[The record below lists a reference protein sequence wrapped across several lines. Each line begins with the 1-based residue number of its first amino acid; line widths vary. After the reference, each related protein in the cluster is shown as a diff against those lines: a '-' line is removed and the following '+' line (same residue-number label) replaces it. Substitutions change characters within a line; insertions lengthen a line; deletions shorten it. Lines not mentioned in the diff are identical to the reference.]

1 MKLLNNIFLTIILTS
16 FAFTQQGKNLALDY
30 EKALR
35 LTNAN
40 EALKI
45 YESIINTNED
55 SDYVWLSKL
64 KKAEM
69 LYAKGS
75 YITSSNLLKEFNL
88 NAPLHLQNQSSK
100 DLLFKSFDAIGET
113 DSLKVYQ
120 KLLSPQKTKKNKSRP
135 SSKKVWFIQFG
146 AFSTIENAKILKD
159 ALNEEKINNI
169 QIVQVFKNGAMIYYV
184 RSSHFNSYEKAL
196 NQSKK
201 LKNKTR
207 FTISGF

>member
-1 MKLLNNIFLTIILTS
+1 MKLSNNIFLSIILSS
-16 FAFTQQGKNLALDY
+16 FTFTQQGKNLALDY

-100 DLLFKSFDAIGET
+100 DLLFKSFDAIGEIK
-113 DSLKVYQ
+113 DCDFY
-120 KLLSPQKTKKNKSRP
+120 
-135 SSKKVWFIQFG
+135 
-146 AFSTIENAKILKD
+146 EAKI
-159 ALNEEKINNI
+159 E
-169 QIVQVFKNGAMIYYV
+169 
-184 RSSHFNSYEKAL
+184 
-196 NQSKK
+196 SKYR
-201 LKNKTR
+201 LTYAEVE
-207 FTISGF
+207 

>member
-1 MKLLNNIFLTIILTS
+1 MKLLNNIFLIIILTS

-40 EALKI
+40 EALKV

-75 YITSSNLLKEFNL
+75 YITSSN
-88 NAPLHLQNQSSK
+88 PVSYTHLTLPTSP
-100 DLLFKSFDAIGET
+100 
-113 DSLKVYQ
+113 KV
-120 KLLSPQKTKKNKSRP
+120 
-135 SSKKVWFIQFG
+135 
-146 AFSTIENAKILKD
+146 
-159 ALNEEKINNI
+159 
-169 QIVQVFKNGAMIYYV
+169 
-184 RSSHFNSYEKAL
+184 
-196 NQSKK
+196 
-201 LKNKTR
+201 
-207 FTISGF
+207 

>member
-30 EKALR
+30 ERALR

-100 DLLFKSFDAIGET
+100 VFYLNLLMLLVRQIL
-113 DSLKVYQ
+113 LKCIKNYY
-120 KLLSPQKTKKNKSRP
+120 LHKKPK
-135 SSKKVWFIQFG
+135 
-146 AFSTIENAKILKD
+146 
-159 ALNEEKINNI
+159 KINQDHLLKKYGLFNL
-169 QIVQVFKNGAMIYYV
+169 V
-184 RSSHFNSYEKAL
+184 HFQRL
-196 NQSKK
+196 RM
-201 LKNKTR
+201 LKY
-207 FTISGF
+207 

>member
-100 DLLFKSFDAIGET
+100 DLLFKSFDAKSIKTHIG
-113 DSLKVYQ
+113 
-120 KLLSPQKTKKNKSRP
+120 KKNIIGSQISTDRV
-135 SSKKVWFIQFG
+135 KVNNFV
-146 AFSTIENAKILKD
+146 IL
-159 ALNEEKINNI
+159 ANLG
-169 QIVQVFKNGAMIYYV
+169 V
-184 RSSHFNSYEKAL
+184 
-196 NQSKK
+196 
-201 LKNKTR
+201 
-207 FTISGF
+207 